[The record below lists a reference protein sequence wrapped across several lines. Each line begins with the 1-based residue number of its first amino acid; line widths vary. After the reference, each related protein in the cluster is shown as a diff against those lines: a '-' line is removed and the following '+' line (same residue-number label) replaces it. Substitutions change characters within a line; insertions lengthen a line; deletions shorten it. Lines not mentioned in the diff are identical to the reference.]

1 MHKSRPTCY
10 IAYMHKAHHWQ
21 LSLILFLAKIWW
33 GNSWSVPTAAAV
45 LFGVVTCVF
54 KTSRGEPLVKLRNNP
69 STFSRS
75 SNLKCSFL
83 LGDFLGPD
91 WEKTV
96 NKNHNG
102 KSDLDGTFSLSD
114 TDLEISDV
122 ETPNLFSSSEEE
134 PPPDPSV
141 FCKRIPENTRDLPV
155 CDQCFKD
162 IDAGEVHLIWT
173 TSSGQDWNM
182 HEGCCVDFAKKG
194 PLGDIHLRFASTL
207 CDHHSRSDPSVFKN
221 VNLLV
226 DALLASE
233 LEQQDSCPQH
243 ESSSGYVPSEA
254 EEDEVGAT
262 LVVSEPEPRD

>member
-1 MHKSRPTCY
+1 MLRPPIYSVLLKRSRHQTQVFS
-10 IAYMHKAHHWQ
+10 ANV
-21 LSLILFLAKIWW
+21 SL
-33 GNSWSVPTAAAV
+33 
-45 LFGVVTCVF
+45 
-54 KTSRGEPLVKLRNNP
+54 KTRGICL
-69 STFSRS
+69 
-75 SNLKCSFL
+75 
-83 LGDFLGPD
+83 
-91 WEKTV
+91 
-96 NKNHNG
+96 
-102 KSDLDGTFSLSD
+102 
-114 TDLEISDV
+114 
-122 ETPNLFSSSEEE
+122 
-134 PPPDPSV
+134 
-141 FCKRIPENTRDLPV
+141 

-226 DALLASE
+226 VALLASE